1 MPSIVICKRG
11 ILASGDMLESWYAG
25 ITATASV
32 TEEHRIRLANGE
44 IFDSPSGTGSI
55 RPMRCS
61 TPWESDYAQY
71 GRAYLA
77 KDMRRHNHM
86 PPHISLKLPHLDS
99 NQDKGFQRPV
109 CCHYTMG
116 ERR

>member
-55 RPMRCS
+55 RPSVFGKR
-61 TPWESDYAQY
+61 YAE
-71 GRAYLA
+71 A
-77 KDMRRHNHM
+77 
-86 PPHISLKLPHLDS
+86 
-99 NQDKGFQRPV
+99 
-109 CCHYTMG
+109 
-116 ERR
+116 